1 MNVLIVVNHARD
13 WPCAVAGASVISAR
27 DYLTDA
33 AFGETQP
40 ARVIN
45 LCRTERYQ
53 GRGYYVSMLAEAQGH
68 HPLPELKTLGD
79 LHAESPE
86 TMLAGLAQEQIQRAL
101 AGADADIVTLDA
113 WFGRDPQRKHD
124 GLAQRI
130 FAQVRVPLLRVTFA
144 RVAAARDGAR
154 GGEHWRV
161 QRVKALS
168 ALDVPPELRPLAS
181 EIAAD
186 FIARKTP
193 VREARAPGRPRLGIL
208 HNPDTPDAPS
218 NRAALDKFVRAAA
231 NLGMDAELLSKDDIE
246 RLPALD
252 GLFIRDTT
260 WVNHYTY
267 QFARRA
273 VAEGLIVVDDPES
286 ILRCTN
292 KVYLNALLSRHR
304 VPMPRTLMVHRE
316 NVAQILPALG
326 LPCILKKPD
335 GAFSIGVAKI
345 ETAEQLY
352 TTLDQLFTQSD
363 LVIAQEWLPTTFDWR
378 VGIFDRRPLFVCKY
392 FMAPGHWQV
401 IKRESGAREEGRTAT
416 LTVGE
421 APELVVKTALKAANL
436 IGDGLYGVDLKEANG
451 QVFVIEVN
459 DNPNVDAGNE
469 DAVLGDALYREIVG
483 VFLRRINERAGSAPA
498 DARSAAGAQGNKGAL
513 AA

>member
-13 WPCAVAGASVISAR
+13 WPCEVAGASVISAR

-33 AFGETQP
+33 AFGETPP

-79 LHAESPE
+79 LHAEAPE
-86 TMLAGLAQEQIQRAL
+86 TMLAGLPHEQLQRAFG
-101 AGADADIVTLDA
+101 GADADIITLDA
-113 WFGRDPQRKHD
+113 WFGRDPQKKYD
-124 GLAQRI
+124 GLAQKL
-130 FAQVRVPLLRVTFA
+130 FALVRVPLLRVTFA
-144 RVAAARDGAR
+144 RVGDR
-154 GGEHWRV
+154 WRV

-181 EIAAD
+181 EIAAE
-186 FIARKTP
+186 FIARKAP
-193 VREARAPGRPRLGIL
+193 VREPKAAGRPRLGIL
-208 HNPDTPDAPS
+208 HNPDAPEPPS
-218 NRAALDKFVRAAA
+218 NPAALANFVRVAQS
-231 NLGMDAELLSKDDIE
+231 LGMDAELLSKDDLE
-246 RLPALD
+246 KVPALD

-273 VAEGLIVVDDPES
+273 VSEGVVVVDDPES

-292 KVYLNALLSRHR
+292 KVYLHALLSRHR

-316 NVAQILPALG
+316 NVAQILPTLG

-363 LVIAQEWLPTTFDWR
+363 LVIAQEWLPTSFDWR

-401 IKRESGAREEGRTAT
+401 IKRESGGREEGRTAT

-436 IGDGLYGVDLKEANG
+436 IGDGLYGVDLKEVNG
-451 QVFVIEVN
+451 QVYVIEVN

-469 DAVLGDALYREIVG
+469 DAILGDALYREIAG
-483 VFLRRINERAGSAPA
+483 VFMRRIGERAGSASGSA
-498 DARSAAGAQGNKGAL
+498 ASAAAGAGAAGAKGKGAL

>member
-13 WPCAVAGASVISAR
+13 WPCEVAGASVISAR

-33 AFGETQP
+33 AFGETPP

-79 LHAESPE
+79 LHAESAE
-86 TMLAGLAQEQIQRAL
+86 TMLAGLPQEQIQRAL

-113 WFGRDPQRKHD
+113 WFGRDPQKKHD
-124 GLAQRI
+124 GLAQRL
-130 FAQVRVPLLRVTFA
+130 FALVRVPLLRVTFA
-144 RVAAARDGAR
+144 RV
-154 GGEHWRV
+154 GERWRV

-168 ALDVPPELRPLAS
+168 ALDVPSELRPLAS
-181 EIAAD
+181 EIAAE

-193 VREARAPGRPRLGIL
+193 VREARVPGRPRLGIL

-218 NRAALDKFVRAAA
+218 NRAALDKFVRAAEG
-231 NLGMDAELLSKDDIE
+231 LGMDAELLSKDDIE
-246 RLPALD
+246 RVPSLD

-292 KVYLNALLSRHR
+292 KVYLHALLARHR
-304 VPMPRTLMVHRE
+304 VPTPRTLTVHRE
-316 NVAQILPALG
+316 NVNQILPALG

-352 TTLDQLFTQSD
+352 TTLDKLFTQSD
-363 LVIAQEWLPTTFDWR
+363 LVIAQEWLPTAFDWR

-401 IKRESGAREEGRTAT
+401 INRASGGREEGRTAT

-498 DARSAAGAQGNKGAL
+498 DAGSAAAPRGKGAI